1 MLECGHGSCMQL
13 QGSIILKWHIYLH
26 RKITRSLS
34 GNHYHHKHANSILLF
49 LPYTITLHDINKSAL
64 HHAIELLINWFPCYF
79 EFLNFTCLCR
89 EFSPQ
94 VSKRTPPKCSEWKA
108 LPVLKLYYSAGYFQN
123 IFFILPCQNH
133 WKTLKG
139 INLIFVFKGKRIF
152 EMNQKQK
159 LYSSQTLTIWI
170 YVNIP
175 SLGNL
180 LCQKENRLHYFSD

>member
-49 LPYTITLHDINKSAL
+49 LPYTITLHDINKSVL
-64 HHAIELLINWFPCYF
+64 HHAIELLINWFPYYF

-89 EFSPQ
+89 KFSPQ

-133 WKTLKG
+133 WKTLKN
-139 INLIFVFKGKRIF
+139 INLIFLKGKCIF

-159 LYSSQTLTIWI
+159 LYSSHIHYLNLCKHPFLGESFMPKGESITL
-170 YVNIP
+170 
-175 SLGNL
+175 
-180 LCQKENRLHYFSD
+180 F